1 MIHFDFVVDD
11 VDAENILDAI
21 YQMELQAK
29 ERIANVEWV
38 PITKELPES
47 HKAWWESHAKYC
59 GELLLKMKNTK
70 IPNKNEHNQS

>member
-21 YQMELQAK
+21 YQM
-29 ERIANVEWV
+29 EWV

-59 GELLLKMKNTK
+59 GELLLKMKHTK